1 MYKADGTAVEVPL
14 NQVAQ
19 AARTG
24 SLGFGADQKVVVSD
38 PSAGGFV
45 QMTGAEAANFFGSS
59 RSYGTS
65 AATAGDYAQQERRK
79 ELETAPQQVAAAG
92 LGVARGLSIGLSD
105 YAASE
110 IGGDKV
116 RRYLADQQKINPGL
130 STAGEVAGMAAA
142 LLASGGTS
150 GALSVGG
157 KAAKAATVL
166 PRGIAALGEGA
177 GAAAKTGAVALG
189 LAEDARLTR
198 AAGVAAQNFVEG
210 SLYGIGQTVS
220 DASIK
225 DEPITTQKLLA
236 GGAHG
241 GLLGVAL
248 AGTLHGAVAGVGAA
262 GKKIAGK
269 LTGEAD
275 RLGMRAAEGE
285 TGALVR
291 AAEGEPQGLLGK
303 AEDYAT
309 RRAAEQIG
317 IATEGKTAQ
326 QIQKEFADA
335 QTLSS
340 IAPTI
345 QKAEKELR
353 RFHPDVRQVAV
364 DLLEND
370 VRRIA
375 GKEAREVMT
384 REEIAQATKTLKREV
399 GDEFE
404 GTLKRF
410 DDAAEARA
418 GEAAND
424 FHARPSMAD
433 VAQRARAEVLDPLLA
448 ESLGD
453 GGLRKRISAS
463 VNGYLREYEKIG
475 DVSFRDLHKMRRKLD
490 ETIKFNAESAAD
502 KVRADALRKV
512 RDIVN
517 DELTTKAQ
525 SALDKVGGDAAL
537 EWKLVN
543 QKYQAAQWLEKTA
556 ETGAMRDAKN
566 RVFGLSEQLTAN
578 RFADVGKTAAGGIGA
593 AIGSVFGP
601 GGAAVGAGVGG
612 LVGGAAGSLFGSRT
626 ASLIRRY
633 GDQEVARIA
642 REATTDGLLR
652 ATVNRVDDRLGTSV
666 KKFFSGAAEGAPGI
680 ATKAPKTLPLAA
692 VAVEAGRV
700 GARATAARDE
710 EYKQKRQQYADLA
723 ASPMRLAAATDA
735 VRQVRPDVATSLDK
749 KLAEIVKYVND
760 KAPPGF
766 AGATAFQPRGIDRVP
781 PADARQFLKVA
792 KAAENPLSV
801 LDDLEAGRLSTASVQ
816 TVRDLYPDL
825 YAEMQQKVMDK
836 VADNVAAGTPLPY
849 QKRLQL
855 GVLLDVPTDAS
866 LTPQF
871 LAASQAS
878 YAARPLAQ
886 EDGAGGAAG
895 ASAAPFAPKRPIKM
909 STSYSTRLD
918 AMESGARE

>member
-14 NQVAQ
+14 NRVAQ

-45 QMTGAEAANFFGSS
+45 QMTGAEAADFFGSS
-59 RSYGTS
+59 KSFGTS
-65 AATAGDYAQQERRK
+65 AATAGDFAQQERRK

-116 RRYLADQQKINPGL
+116 RKYLADQQKINPGL
-130 STAGEVAGMAAA
+130 STAGEVAGMAAP

-198 AAGVAAQNFVEG
+198 AAGIAAQNFVEG

-225 DEPITTQKLLA
+225 NEPITTQKLLA

-285 TGALVR
+285 AGALLER
-291 AAEGEPQGLLGK
+291 

-317 IATEGKTAQ
+317 IATEGRTAKQ
-326 QIQKEFADA
+326 LQKEIADT

-340 IAPTI
+340 LTSTSERV
-345 QKAEKELR
+345 QKKIDKWSPE
-353 RFHPDVRQVAV
+353 FRQMAV
-364 DLLEND
+364 DAVEQDFRRLAGLED
-370 VRRIA
+370 RAVMPRAQMAESAKAFRREAGEELGAVVR
-375 GKEAREVMT
+375 
-384 REEIAQATKTLKREV
+384 
-399 GDEFE
+399 
-404 GTLKRF
+404 RF
-410 DDAAEARA
+410 DDAAEKNATL
-418 GEAAND
+418 
-424 FHARPSMAD
+424 RPSATTVADDIERDVIAPLMAD
-433 VAQRARAEVLDPLLA
+433 
-448 ESLGD
+448 SLGD
-453 GGLRKRISAS
+453 GGLRKGIARDIRK
-463 VNGYLREYEKIG
+463 YTEDYKKIG
-475 DVSFRDLHKMRRKLD
+475 GDLTFDQLHKVRQKLF
-490 ETIKFNAESAAD
+490 ETIDKNPTSTAA
-502 KVRADALRKV
+502 KVRNEAFQKAYAAVNKEFVAAGDRALK
-512 RDIVN
+512 D
-517 DELTTKAQ
+517 
-525 SALDKVGGDAAL
+525 VGGDAAL
-537 EWKLVN
+537 QWSAANK
-543 QKYQAAQWLEKTA
+543 KYALAVDLDEIA
-556 ETGAMRDAKN
+556 SRGAYKDAKN
-566 RVFGLSEQLTAN
+566 RVFGLSEQLTSS
-578 RFADVGKTAAGGIGA
+578 RFADVGKTTAGALGAAAGSI
-593 AIGSVFGP
+593 FGP
-601 GGAAVGAGVGG
+601 GGTAVGAGVGSFLGG
-612 LVGGAAGSLFGSRT
+612 LAGTVAGSRT
-626 ASLIRRY
+626 ASMIRRY

-680 ATKAPKTLPLAA
+680 AAKAPRRLPLAA
-692 VAVEAGRV
+692 AAVEADRV

-781 PADARQFLKVA
+781 PADARQFLKIA

-801 LDDLEAGRLSTASVQ
+801 LDDLESGRLSTASVQ

-825 YAEMQQKVMDK
+825 YAEMQRKVMDK
-836 VADNVAAGTPLPY
+836 VADNAAAGTPLPY

-886 EDGAGGAAG
+886 GDSAAG
-895 ASAAPFAPKRPIKM
+895 PADASPAPRRPVKM